1 MHLYIF
7 TPNWKHVERALDNT
21 HLEERLGQHEEEEA
35 SRLKL
40 FFFFFCEETNM
51 RLKFALR
58 KSFIRTYNKSVEQ
71 WVLCQSQVITQN
83 DCSAK
88 PEKLR

>member
-1 MHLYIF
+1 
-7 TPNWKHVERALDNT
+7 
-21 HLEERLGQHEEEEA
+21 
-35 SRLKL
+35 
-40 FFFFFCEETNM
+40 M
-51 RLKFALR
+51 RLEFPLR
-58 KSFIRTYNKSVEQ
+58 KSFIRTYNKSIEQ